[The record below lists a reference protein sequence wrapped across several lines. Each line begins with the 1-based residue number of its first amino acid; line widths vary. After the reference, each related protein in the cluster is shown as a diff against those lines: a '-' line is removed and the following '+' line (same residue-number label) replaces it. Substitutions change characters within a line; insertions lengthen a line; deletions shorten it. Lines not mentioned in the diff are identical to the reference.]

1 MFSLYGPKTGR
12 RRRQW
17 TPTTVTASIVA
28 HAAVIAAIAG
38 FAQQADARTVTE
50 EVIAEWKLEDKPKPP
65 PPPPPPP
72 PPEPL
77 PPAPKDPP
85 KVELA
90 PRPEPPRPR
99 ARPAPPVKG
108 NFVTPRPP
116 QTPPIGIPAPDPNAR
131 PLTAQDVSGVG
142 KEGDVVGQTDAS
154 DTRAPTGNTEPAP
167 PAPPAPPAEPA
178 HEGPMSID
186 EVSVRPS
193 LRNESEVQRA
203 LERAYPP
210 SLRDAG
216 VTGET
221 VLQFV
226 IDENGRVE
234 PGSIEVVSSSDE
246 GFASAAR
253 RVAAS
258 MRFSP
263 AKAGGHS
270 VRVTTTMPV
279 RWTISR

>member
-1 MFSLYGPKTGR
+1 
-12 RRRQW
+12 
-17 TPTTVTASIVA
+17 
-28 HAAVIAAIAG
+28 
-38 FAQQADARTVTE
+38 
-50 EVIAEWKLEDKPKPP
+50 
-65 PPPPPPP
+65 
-72 PPEPL
+72 
-77 PPAPKDPP
+77 
-85 KVELA
+85 
-90 PRPEPPRPR
+90 
-99 ARPAPPVKG
+99 
-108 NFVTPRPP
+108 
-116 QTPPIGIPAPDPNAR
+116 
-131 PLTAQDVSGVG
+131 
-142 KEGDVVGQTDAS
+142 
-154 DTRAPTGNTEPAP
+154 
-167 PAPPAPPAEPA
+167 
-178 HEGPMSID
+178 MSID

-210 SLRDAG
+210 ALRDAG

-226 IDENGRVE
+226 IDADGRVE

-263 AKAGGHS
+263 AKAGGRS